1 MLSSFSYVTDHTGF
15 CGTVKNSPSDFVVT
29 EIEMPEHLFRDTHAE
44 SLQKTSAVPLELS
57 SPYLQ
62 QPKKLRREPA
72 GGAEGCGGGGGVPR
86 PSEHDPGQAGGNSS
100 ASPNKKHHEGEPE
113 LKSGL
118 EEASILDS
126 LLGKPISERLNKFA
140 CDLKD
145 AWDLENNADA
155 ASREFSLGPILDKKN
170 RADLHSAVRQK
181 FPFLVTITK
190 DNAMIVK
197 GNANY
202 RELCQLVTEK
212 ETSDFFTFLDAKL
225 ENSTFSF
232 EPDGNKEHRKVVHH
246 FINRKFGKL
255 LETKSFTVTGINDQ
269 PSMSIMVRFREK
281 SGSRK
286 RSAGGFQEKQDLYT
300 AFTLQKENLETLE
313 AIGFLA
319 AELGVLP
326 SDFSYTGIKDKKAI
340 TYQPMV
346 VKKVTPERLKEIGS
360 KIEKKGMRI
369 HNIHSAC
376 QHLRLGQLKGNHFDI
391 IVRDL
396 RHHSHDSSADLRE
409 RISEAMENVETKGFV
424 NYYGPQRFGQGQ
436 NVQTDQIGLALLSE
450 QMVKAVKLFFTPED
464 TDDPVNSAKRY
475 FLQTEDAKGTLVMLP
490 EFKVREKMLLRA
502 LNRYG
507 VNHEGCTKGWLNI
520 PHAMRIF
527 YVHAYCSKIWNEAA
541 SYRLKIYGL
550 KVVEGDLVF
559 SEENDKSISLNGKVH
574 IVTAPEESAKKY
586 SINQVVLPMVGHSI
600 KYPSNKVGQW
610 YHERLSKD
618 ELQVCKFR
626 VSPLQLNIPGCYRPI
641 LKNVQNLSYFL
652 EGSEKGIE
660 IEDNHLSESKVSLHI
675 SFDLDPSCYATV
687 CLREIMKCDF

>member
-1 MLSSFSYVTDHTGF
+1 MLPSFSYLTEHTGF
-15 CGTVKNSPSDFVVT
+15 RGTIKNSPSDFVVT
-29 EIEMPEHLFRDTHAE
+29 EIEMPEHLLRDTRPE
-44 SLQKTSAVPLELS
+44 SLQETSEATPEERSLC
-57 SPYLQ
+57 Q
-62 QPKKLRREPA
+62 QRPKKLRREPPALQDEGCA
-72 GGAEGCGGGGGVPR
+72 GGAPR
-86 PSEHDPGQAGGNSS
+86 PSERDLGWGGGRC
-100 ASPNKKHHEGEPE
+100 SPSPDKNQREGEPE

-126 LLGKPISERLNKFA
+126 LLGKPMSELLNRFA

-145 AWDLENNADA
+145 AWDLEDK
-155 ASREFSLGPILDKKN
+155 ASSSPGEFSLGPVPDKKN
-170 RADLHSAVRQK
+170 RADLHSAVREK
-181 FPFLVTITK
+181 FPFLVTVTK
-190 DNAMIVK
+190 DNEIVVK
-197 GNANY
+197 GNADY

-212 ETSDFFTFLDAKL
+212 ETSDFFKFLDAKL

-255 LETKSFTVTGINDQ
+255 LETKSFTVTGVNNQ
-269 PSMSIMVRFREK
+269 PNMSIMVRFREK
-281 SGSRK
+281 SSSRK

-313 AIGFLA
+313 AIGILA

-346 VKKVTPERLKEIGS
+346 VKKVTSERLKEIGS

-369 HNIHSAC
+369 HNIHSAY
-376 QHLRLGQLKGNHFDI
+376 QHLRLGQLKGNSFDI
-391 IVRDL
+391 VVRDL
-396 RHHSHDSSADLRE
+396 KHHSHDSSADLKE
-409 RISEAMENVETKGFV
+409 RISEAMENVKIKGFV

-436 NVQTDQIGLALLSE
+436 NVQTDQIGLALLNE
-450 QMVKAVKLFFTPED
+450 KMVKAMKLFFTPED
-464 TDDPVNSAKRY
+464 TDDPVNNAKRY
-475 FLQTEDAKGTLVMLP
+475 FLQTEDAKGALAMLP

-507 VNHEGCTKGWLNI
+507 VNHEGCTKGWLSI
-520 PHAMRIF
+520 PHSMRIF

-541 SYRLKIYGL
+541 SYRLKIYGS

-559 SEENDKSISLNGKVH
+559 SEENDESISLNDKVH
-574 IVTAPEESAKKY
+574 VVTAPEESANKY

-618 ELQVCKFR
+618 ELQMCKFR

-641 LKNVQNLSYFL
+641 LKHVQNLSYFL
-652 EGSEKGIE
+652 EDSEKGIE
-660 IEDNHLSESKVSLHI
+660 IEDNHMNESKLSLHI

-687 CLREIMKCDF
+687 CLREIMKCDL

>member
-1 MLSSFSYVTDHTGF
+1 MLRSLSYVTDHAGF
-15 CGTVKNSPSDFVVT
+15 CGTIKNLPSDFIVT
-29 EIEMPEHLFRDTHAE
+29 EIEAPERSLRDTRAE
-44 SLQKTSAVPLELS
+44 PLQKTGEAPLEHS
-57 SPYLQ
+57 SPCLR
-62 QPKKLRREPA
+62 QPKKLRTEPP
-72 GGAEGCGGGGGVPR
+72 GLCAEGCGGGAPS
-86 PSEHDPGQAGGNSS
+86 PSERDPSQAGGECPV
-100 ASPNKKHHEGEPE
+100 SPKKNQREGEPE
-113 LKSGL
+113 LKCGL
-118 EEASILDS
+118 GEGGVLDS
-126 LLGKPISERLNKFA
+126 LLGKPVSELLSKFA
-140 CDLKD
+140 CKLKD
-145 AWDLENNADA
+145 AWDLENNAD
-155 ASREFSLGPILDKKN
+155 SSTEEFSLGPILDKKN
-170 RADLHSAVRQK
+170 RADLHSAIRQK
-181 FPFLVTITK
+181 FPFLVTVTK
-190 DNAMIVK
+190 DNEMIVK
-197 GNANY
+197 GNADY

-212 ETSDFFTFLDAKL
+212 ETSDFFKFLDAKL

-255 LETKSFTVTGINDQ
+255 LETKSFTVTDDNDQ
-269 PSMSIMVRFREK
+269 PNMSIKVRFREK
-281 SGSRK
+281 SWSRK

-360 KIEKKGMRI
+360 KMEKKGMRI

-391 IVRDL
+391 VVRDL
-396 RHHSHDSSADLRE
+396 KHHSHDSSADLKK

-436 NVQTDQIGLALLSE
+436 NVQTDQIGLALLNE
-450 QMVKAVKLFFTPED
+450 KMVKAVKLFFTPED
-464 TDDPVNSAKRY
+464 TDDPVNNAKRY
-475 FLQTEDAKGTLVMLP
+475 FLQTEDAKGALAMLP

-520 PHAMRIF
+520 PHSMRVF

-541 SYRLKIYGL
+541 SYRLKIYGS

-559 SEENDKSISLNGKVH
+559 SEESDESVSLNDKVH
-574 IVTAPEESAKKY
+574 VVTAPEESANKY
-586 SINQVVLPMVGHSI
+586 SINQVVLPMVGHSV

-610 YHERLSKD
+610 YHERLFKD
-618 ELQVCKFR
+618 ELQMCKFR

-660 IEDNHLSESKVSLHI
+660 IEHNHLNESEVSLHI

>member
-1 MLSSFSYVTDHTGF
+1 MLPSFSYLTDHTGF
-15 CGTVKNSPSDFVVT
+15 CGTIKNSPSDFVVT
-29 EIEMPEHLFRDTHAE
+29 EIEVPEHLLRDTRAE
-44 SLQKTSAVPLELS
+44 SLQKTSEG
-57 SPYLQ
+57 
-62 QPKKLRREPA
+62 PKKLRREPP
-72 GGAEGCGGGGGVPR
+72 GPRAEGCGGGVPS
-86 PSEHDPGQAGGNSS
+86 PSERDPGWAGGDCS
-100 ASPNKKHHEGEPE
+100 ASPSKNQREGEPG

-126 LLGKPISERLNKFA
+126 LLGKPMSELLNKFA

-145 AWDLENNADA
+145 AWDLENSAD
-155 ASREFSLGPILDKKN
+155 SSTGEFLLGPILDKKT
-170 RADLHSAVRQK
+170 RADLHSAIRQK
-181 FPFLVTITK
+181 FPFLVTVTK
-190 DNAMIVK
+190 DNEMIVK
-197 GNANY
+197 GNADY
-202 RELCQLVTEK
+202 KELCQLVTEK
-212 ETSDFFTFLDAKL
+212 ETSDFFKFLDAKL
-225 ENSTFSF
+225 ANATFSF

-255 LETKSFTVTGINDQ
+255 LETKSFTVTDVNDQ
-269 PSMSIMVRFREK
+269 PNMSIMVRFREK
-281 SGSRK
+281 SWPRK
-286 RSAGGFQEKQDLYT
+286 RSADGFQEKQDLYT

-313 AIGFLA
+313 AISFLA

-360 KIEKKGMRI
+360 KMEKKGVRI

-391 IVRDL
+391 VVRDL
-396 RHHSHDSSADLRE
+396 KHHSHDSSSNLKE

-436 NVQTDQIGLALLSE
+436 NVQTDQIGLALLTE
-450 QMVKAVKLFFTPED
+450 KMVKAVKLFFTPED
-464 TDDPVNSAKRY
+464 TDDPVNNAKRY
-475 FLQTEDAKGTLVMLP
+475 FVQTEDAKGALVMLP
-490 EFKVREKMLLRA
+490 EYKVREKMLLRA

-520 PHAMRIF
+520 PHSMRIF

-541 SYRLKIYGL
+541 SYRMKIYGS

-559 SEENDKSISLNGKVH
+559 SEENDESVSLNDKVH
-574 IVTAPEESAKKY
+574 VVTAPEESVNKY
-586 SINQVVLPMVGHSI
+586 SIHQVVLPMVGHSI

-618 ELQVCKFR
+618 ELQMCKFR

-652 EGSEKGIE
+652 EGSELGIE
-660 IEDNHLSESKVSLHI
+660 IEDNNLNESKVSLHI